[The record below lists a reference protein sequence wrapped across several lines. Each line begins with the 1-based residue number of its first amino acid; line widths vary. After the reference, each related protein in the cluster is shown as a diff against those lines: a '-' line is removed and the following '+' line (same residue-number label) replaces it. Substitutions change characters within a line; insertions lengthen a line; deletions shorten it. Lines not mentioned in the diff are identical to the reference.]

1 VKSPTRERRIGWSRN
16 AARPPGHKTN
26 LGHSGQARCPV
37 RSTDRTV
44 AHAFMVGA
52 QWSIA
57 TIINAISR
65 GDVSDVLTAVPDYI
79 NEVAHGNWTPT

>member
-1 VKSPTRERRIGWSRN
+1 
-16 AARPPGHKTN
+16 
-26 LGHSGQARCPV
+26 
-37 RSTDRTV
+37 
-44 AHAFMVGA
+44 MVGA

-79 NEVAHGNWTPT
+79 SEVAHGNWTPT